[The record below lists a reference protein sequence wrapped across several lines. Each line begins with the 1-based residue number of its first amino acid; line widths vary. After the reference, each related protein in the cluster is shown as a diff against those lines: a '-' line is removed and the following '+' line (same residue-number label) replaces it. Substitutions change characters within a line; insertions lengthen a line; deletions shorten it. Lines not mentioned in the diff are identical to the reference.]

1 LKRDIWILLFVVG
14 LLFFS
19 WPIMSI
25 FRGSLATA
33 LFIIWLVFIAL
44 IFIIAHFSER
54 ENGGK

>member
-1 LKRDIWILLFVVG
+1 MKRDIWILLFVVG

-33 LFIIWLVFIAL
+33 LFIIWFVFIAL